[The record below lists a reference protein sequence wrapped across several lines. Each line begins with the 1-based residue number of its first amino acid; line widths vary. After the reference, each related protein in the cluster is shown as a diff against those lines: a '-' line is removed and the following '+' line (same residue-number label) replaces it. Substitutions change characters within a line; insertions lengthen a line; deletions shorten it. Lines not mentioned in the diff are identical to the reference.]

1 MINKQKV
8 LQEFVLPASQVVFWV
23 AIGGMYAA
31 FSRMA
36 VDQWPVVHLWV
47 LTVDMRL
54 LTAIG
59 VILLFLLMLRLFPV
73 FYKATQKFLA
83 KL

>member
-1 MINKQKV
+1 MINKQKI
-8 LQEFVLPASQVVFWV
+8 LQELVLPASQVVFWV
-23 AIGGMYAA
+23 LIGGLYAA
-31 FSRMA
+31 FTRMA

-47 LTVDMRL
+47 LAVDMRV

-59 VILLFLLMLRLFPV
+59 VVLLFLLMLRLFPV
-73 FYKATQKFLA
+73 FYKATQKFLE